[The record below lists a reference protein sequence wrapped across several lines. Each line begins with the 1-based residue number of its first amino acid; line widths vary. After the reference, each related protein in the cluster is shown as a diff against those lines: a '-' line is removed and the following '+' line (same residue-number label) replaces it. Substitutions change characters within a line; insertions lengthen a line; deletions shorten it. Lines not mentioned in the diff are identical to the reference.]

1 VRGTKERSGVLRPI
15 QLEGLPSLVQKLA
28 LADAPEKPQELAAKG
43 LLPGVKPADLLAL
56 LTVLSGLAERPSVA
70 STATATLANLPE
82 QLLTT
87 ALQGDLQ
94 PAALDAVA
102 RANSANVHVLS
113 RLLTHAAMPHE
124 TVVELARGGTEAVC
138 ELVATNE
145 SRLLAYPVIIEALYL
160 NRRTRMSTADRV
172 VDLAA
177 RNGVQLSGIPAFRE
191 VEVALQG
198 ELISEPSAEPTPDD
212 ELFRETEEVAQALAN
227 AEDDDTHVE
236 TEEGKEELKD
246 KYMPLLKKIGLMT
259 PSQKIRRALLGT
271 REERMLLIRDSN
283 KLVCS
288 AVVRSPMIQEG
299 EITAIAKN
307 RNVPEEVLRIIATT
321 AEWMRSY
328 QIKRNLVENPK
339 CPQMIAMKLVQHM
352 RESDLRALAKSKNI
366 MGPVKDAARRQLE
379 KRK

>member
-1 VRGTKERSGVLRPI
+1 MLRPI